1 MVFRFNGPGASIC
14 LRQVGRFDQR
24 RDASVW
30 EKPEEVV
37 EMGGFARES
46 AVTDAISKVSRT
58 ISGARK
64 WRGVLLIFFRTRA
77 YSFIRSLYFKLSK

>member
-64 WRGVLLIFFRTRA
+64 WGGVLLIFLRTRA

>member
-37 EMGGFARES
+37 EMGGFERES

-64 WRGVLLIFFRTRA
+64 WGRVLLIFLRTRA
-77 YSFIRSLYFKLSK
+77 YSFIRSLYVK